1 MKIINALITLGFVIA
16 HPVLAEIVSTEL
28 NQPGLPVQQSTLA
41 ALDLC
46 ADDLCPQ
53 TNPWGVD
60 QSAHTAGF
68 IDTTNP
74 FFQNLG
80 SNGRTCNTCHL
91 VDQGWSISTPDI
103 RRLFRKSDGQA
114 PLFQTIDAANSPN
127 ADISTPLARLS
138 AFSQILS
145 RGVIRIGRP
154 VPATAEFELA
164 AVDDPTGFSTAASL
178 SLFRRPLPIGNL
190 RFLST
195 INWDGRSNPS
205 GDVNNIRL
213 GLMNQSNGA
222 TVNHAQGPAL
232 PTPTREQIADWELG
246 LHHAQII
253 QSDAGRLNLAG
264 ARGGVDN
271 LLVQPFTLGA
281 STSPVF
287 TLYDSWARSSVSA
300 RRNVA
305 DGQRIFNTK
314 TFGPSGTTTCAGCHN
329 TSNVGSSA
337 TIRFFDIGISNPA
350 RRKADQILFTFR
362 NKTTSELISTLD
374 PGRGLINGIWAD
386 INKFKV
392 PGLRGL
398 SAHPPYFHD
407 GSATTIKDVVEHYQA
422 HFKINFQ
429 QGEKQHLIDFLES
442 L

>member
-41 ALDLC
+41 ALHLC

-114 PLFQTIDAANSPN
+114 PLFQAIDAANSPN

-138 AFSQILS
+138 AYSQILS

-154 VPATAEFELA
+154 VPATADFELA
-164 AVDDPTGFSTAASL
+164 EVDDPTGFSTAASL

-195 INWDGRSNPS
+195 INWDGRSNPA

-222 TVNHAQGPAL
+222 TVNHAQGLAL

-253 QSDAGRLNLAG
+253 QSDVGRLNLAG
-264 ARGGVDN
+264 SRGGVDN
-271 LLVQPFTLGA
+271 LLAQPFTLGT

-314 TFGPSGTTTCAGCHN
+314 TFGSSGTTTCAGCHN
-329 TSNVGSSA
+329 TPNVGSSA

-362 NKTTSELISTLD
+362 NKITGELISTLD

-407 GSATTIKDVVEHYQA
+407 GSAATIKDVVEHYQA